1 MSSSKLMAW
10 FRLYNEALD
19 DEKLRLLAFEDRW
32 HFVALLCCKS
42 KGLLDSSDSHELMLR
57 KIALKL
63 GLSTRELDEVA
74 RRLAEVGLIDRD
86 TLQPLAWDERQ
97 FQSDASTDRV
107 RKFRERQ
114 KQAGNAAKQP
124 CNVSVT
130 VQETETDTETEKE
143 PPLPPTGGAPDGAV
157 GVEKT
162 FSDLVDEGQ
171 AAGVTDANG
180 AGYALHRPGSACTTA
195 GAACLAMKAA
205 GIADTNPG
213 NPKLRALL
221 ESGASLQEFVGEAL
235 HAVASGKGRF
245 AYVLGA
251 VEGERKRAA
260 AMANQLHQGALPAAE
275 TAYQRSMRERVQ
287 EFAPSLART
296 APEQPPTASIVKS
309 AVEFFNAIEV
319 PARTVGALK

>member
-1 MSSSKLMAW
+1 MKNSSKPMTW
-10 FRLYNEALD
+10 FRLYNEAID

-42 KGLLDSSDSHELMLR
+42 KGLLDSADSHDLKTR

-143 PPLPPTGGAPDGAV
+143 PPLPPTGGAPDGAG
-157 GVEKT
+157 GVERT
-162 FSDLVDEGQ
+162 FPDLVDDGQ
-171 AAGVTDANG
+171 AAGVTDALVDNFAPS
-180 AGYALHRPGSACTTA
+180 AGLACTTA

-221 ESGASLQEFVGEAL
+221 EAGASLQEFVGEAL

-260 AMANQLHQGALPAAE
+260 AMASQLHQGAMPAAE

-296 APEQPPTASIVKS
+296 APEQRQDTQS

-319 PARTVGALK
+319 PARTVEALK

>member
-1 MSSSKLMAW
+1 MKKSFPW
-10 FRLYNEALD
+10 FRLYNEAID

-42 KGLLDSSDSHELMLR
+42 KGLLDSADSHDLKNR

-63 GLSTRELDEVA
+63 GLSSRELDEVA

-97 FQSDASTDRV
+97 FHSDDSTSRV

-114 KQAGNAAKQP
+114 KQAGNASKHP

-130 VQETETDTETEKE
+130 VQDTDTDTDTDN
-143 PPLPPTGGAPDGAV
+143 PPTPQGGAPDGAG
-157 GVEKT
+157 GVEPA
-162 FSDLVDEGQ
+162 FPNLLDEPEVLE
-171 AAGVTDANG
+171 ALPNSAGT
-180 AGYALHRPGSACTTA
+180 ACTTA
-195 GAACLAMKAA
+195 GAACLALKAA

-213 NPKLRALL
+213 NPKLRALVDA
-221 ESGASLQEFVGEAL
+221 GADLQEFVGAAQQ
-235 HAVASGKGRF
+235 AVSAGNGRF
-245 AYVLGA
+245 AYVLGI
-251 VEGERKRAA
+251 VEGGRKRAA
-260 AMANQLHQGALPAAE
+260 AMASQLHQGAMPAAE

-296 APEQPPTASIVKS
+296 APAAQQPRQS
-309 AVEFFNAIEV
+309 AVEFFNTIEV

>member
-1 MSSSKLMAW
+1 MRSAKPMSW
-10 FRLYNEALD
+10 FRLYSEAID

-42 KGLLDSSDSHELMLR
+42 KGLLDSADGHELKLR

-74 RRLAEVGLIDRD
+74 RRLAEVGLIDR
-86 TLQPLAWDERQ
+86 TSLQPLAWDERQ

-114 KQAGNAAKQP
+114 KQAGNTVKRTG
-124 CNVSVT
+124 NVSVT
-130 VQETETDTETEKE
+130 VQETETDTETEIE
-143 PPLPPTGGAPDGAV
+143 PPLPPTGEAPIGAMGA
-157 GVEKT
+157 EKV
-162 FSDLVDEGQ
+162 FPDLVDQDPVAENLSPT
-171 AAGVTDANG
+171 V
-180 AGYALHRPGSACTTA
+180 GSARTTA
-195 GAACLAMKAA
+195 GAACLTLKAA

-221 ESGASLQEFVGEAL
+221 DAGVGLQEIVGAAEKAK
-235 HAVASGKGRF
+235 AAGSPRF
-245 AYVLGA
+245 AYVIGIL
-251 VEGERKRAA
+251 EGDRKRAA
-260 AMANQLHQGALPAAE
+260 EMAAQLHRGDLPTTE
-275 TAYQRSMRERVQ
+275 TAYQRTMRERVQ
-287 EFAPSLART
+287 QFAPSLARQ
-296 APEQPPTASIVKS
+296 APAAQPARQS